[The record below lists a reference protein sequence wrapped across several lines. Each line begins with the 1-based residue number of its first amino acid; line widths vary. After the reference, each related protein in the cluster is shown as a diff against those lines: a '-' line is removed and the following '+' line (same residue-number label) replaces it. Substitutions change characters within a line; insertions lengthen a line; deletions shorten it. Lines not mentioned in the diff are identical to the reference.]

1 MIRKTWDG
9 GCLVPTLK
17 YLINNDIKQP
27 KNCNWQRTNQCFYQK
42 ENRKVELGRL
52 KKKTP
57 TSSQGV
63 DWTLDLSPQQHHSKA
78 VLQGKLKGVQFFESE
93 KPRVFSNIRISIKR
107 LRFPY
112 CPRIKVSCRG
122 NSALLENGPAFIHYL
137 LKGQTLICSLPILL
151 PTTSGHI

>member
-27 KNCNWQRTNQCFYQK
+27 KNCNWQRTSQCFYQK

-52 KKKTP
+52 QKKTP

-78 VLQGKLKGVQFFESE
+78 VLQGKLKGVQFFESV
-93 KPRVFSNIRISIKR
+93 KPRVFSNIRISIKKTKISLLPKNKSKLSGQQCTAR
-107 LRFPY
+107 EWPCIHPLPFERA
-112 CPRIKVSCRG
+112 
-122 NSALLENGPAFIHYL
+122 NSDMF
-137 LKGQTLICSLPILL
+137 TPIML